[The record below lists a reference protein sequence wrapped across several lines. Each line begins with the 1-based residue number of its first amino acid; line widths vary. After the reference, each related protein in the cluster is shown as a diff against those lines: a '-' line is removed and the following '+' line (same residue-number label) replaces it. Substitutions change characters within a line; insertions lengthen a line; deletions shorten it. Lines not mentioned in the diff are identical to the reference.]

1 MAVLLNCV
9 VCGGKVSSDASSCP
23 HCGTRSFMSDEYI
36 QKVSREIWEKQER
49 EMIIREEE
57 LGERVCIIAKERG
70 IFGTFGTATKQYI
83 SFYIDD
89 IDLSEYEDIASTLD
103 DYCMYRLKR
112 GAHTVKLISK
122 YRKTYITT
130 LPFTYNGES
139 TIEIVYKGGN
149 NGLFRDNIRYWLVD
163 VKCKWEN
170 P

>member
-23 HCGTRSFMSDEYI
+23 HCGTPSFMSDEYI
-36 QKVSREIWEKQER
+36 QKESIEIWEKQER
-49 EMIIREEE
+49 ERIIREEK
-57 LGERVCIIAKERG
+57 LGERVCIITKRRG
-70 IFGTFGTATKQYI
+70 GNGIYTKQHM

-89 IDLSEYEDIASTLD
+89 IDLSEYEDIQSTLD

-122 YRKTYITT
+122 YTKTYITT

-149 NGLFRDNIRYWLVD
+149 YGLFRDNIRYWLVD